1 MAPRVEGTIAAM
13 GSPSYTV
20 RVEASFSAAHFLSEY
35 HGKCERLHGHN
46 YRVRAFARGSRLDAS
61 GMLVDF
67 GALKGRLREVCER
80 LDHSCLNDIESFR
93 GSPSAE
99 RIARYVY
106 EAMAEG
112 HPELLLSAVEVFE
125 TDTSMARYEP

>member
-1 MAPRVEGTIAAM
+1 MFRARVIHT
-13 GSPSYTV
+13 
-20 RVEASFSAAHFLSEY
+20 FSAAHRLREY
-35 HGKCERLHGHN
+35 RGDCERLHGHN
-46 YRVRAFARGSRLDAS
+46 YRVRAFSRGSRLDAS

-67 GALKGRLREVCER
+67 GALKGRLREVCEG
-80 LDHSCLNDIESFR
+80 LDHSCLNDLPDFA

-99 RIARYVY
+99 RIARFIY
-106 EAMAEG
+106 ERVSDG